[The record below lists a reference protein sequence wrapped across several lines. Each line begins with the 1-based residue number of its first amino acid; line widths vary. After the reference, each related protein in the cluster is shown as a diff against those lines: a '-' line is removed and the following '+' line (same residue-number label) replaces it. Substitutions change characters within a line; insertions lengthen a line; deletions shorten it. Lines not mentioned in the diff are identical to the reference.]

1 MNDTQRKEYLLN
13 KYINNE
19 CTPDEFNEFLEQ
31 VKTSSDFDDFDGPM
45 QQHWQ
50 DARAKVPAT
59 QPNWNGMRNNISL
72 RLWALKKRKQYVRSA
87 AFIAVLISVTAF
99 FFYYKTSVTATS
111 VNYVT
116 EYAAPAKTKVVLLPD
131 GTKITLNSNSTLRY
145 PEKLDGDTREVY
157 LKGEAYFEV
166 VHNVNKPFV
175 IHSGKLKTNVLGTTF
190 TVSAYSPAQAM
201 NVTVLTGKV
210 AVKDEQTQ
218 ALAILTRGQWATAK
232 PDGKTFVLGT
242 LATPEDAIAW
252 IDNKLIFED
261 VDLQDV
267 IVKLSNKYNV
277 QINITSNKLAHEHI
291 TGIFESQSLP
301 GILEALTKLTHSK
314 YTVQHNTYTIQH

>member
-1 MNDTQRKEYLLN
+1 MNDRQRKEYLLN

-19 CTPDEFNEFLEQ
+19 CTKEEFNEFLEL
-31 VKTSSDFDDFDGPM
+31 VKASPDFEGFDGPM
-45 QQHWQ
+45 QQQWQ
-50 DARAKVPAT
+50 NAQVDSAAH
-59 QPNWNGMRNNISL
+59 QPNWDGMRNNILL
-72 RLWALKKRKQYVRSA
+72 RLWALKKRRQYVGSA
-87 AFIAVLISVTAF
+87 ALIAVIISVTAF
-99 FFYYKTSVTATS
+99 FFYYKTSVINAS
-111 VNYVT
+111 VNYIT
-116 EYAAPAKTKVVLLPD
+116 AYAAPANTKVVLLPD
-131 GTKITLNSNSTLRY
+131 GTKVTLNSNSTLRY
-145 PEKLDGDTREVY
+145 PEKLDGSTREVY

-175 IHSGKLKTNVLGTTF
+175 IHSGKLLTNVLGTTF
-190 TVSAYSPAQAM
+190 TVSAYSPMQAM

-232 PDGKTFVLGT
+232 PGERTFRLGKMT
-242 LATPEDAIAW
+242 APEDAIAW

-267 IVKLSNKYNV
+267 VVKLNNKYNV
-277 QINITSNKLAHEHI
+277 QINVASNKLAHEHI

-301 GILEALTKLTHSK
+301 GILEALTKLTHSN
-314 YTVQHNTYTIQH
+314 YTIQHNTYTIKY